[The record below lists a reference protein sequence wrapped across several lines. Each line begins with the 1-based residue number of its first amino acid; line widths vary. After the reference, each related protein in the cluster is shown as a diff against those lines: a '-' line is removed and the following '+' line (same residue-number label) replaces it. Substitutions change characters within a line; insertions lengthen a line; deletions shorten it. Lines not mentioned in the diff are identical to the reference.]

1 MTNPFEILS
10 HQNLQFPKTV
20 IQVGASGGQEI
31 NLFKQIGITS
41 GLFIEALDFP
51 FSILCEKV
59 SLIPNFIP
67 LKMLVTN
74 INAQTVNFHVASNSG
89 MSSSMLEPK
98 NHLINYPDILF
109 SEKISLVGYRLDY
122 LFQELSNRKI
132 INFTTVDMLY
142 LDVQGAELSILK
154 SAGQLLESISYVW
167 TEVGCG
173 DGYENAAKYTEIIN
187 YLDLYGFQM
196 IYFNCAFEGFGDALF
211 VKKKTLCK

>member
-1 MTNPFEILS
+1 MNNPFQILS
-10 HQNLQFPKTV
+10 DQNLQFPKTL

-31 NLFKQIGITS
+31 DLFKQIGITS

-51 FSILCEKV
+51 FSVLCEKV

-98 NHLINYPDILF
+98 NHLITYPDVSF
-109 SEKISLVGYRLDY
+109 SEKISLIGYRLDY
-122 LFQELSNRKI
+122 LVQELSNRKI
-132 INFTTVDMLY
+132 INFTTADMLY

-167 TEVGCG
+167 TEIGCG

-196 IYFNCAFEGFGDALF
+196 VYFNCAFEGFGDALF
-211 VKKKTLCK
+211 VKKKNAA